1 MTMPP
6 QPPQGPYGPPQPPQ
20 HNPYAQQPPYGY
32 PQQQLP
38 PQGPPQGPWGQP
50 GMPGPPGVQP
60 PKKKR
65 TGMVIGI
72 VAAALVAVGALGYTA
87 FQLVGAGKSVVGG
100 FPEAEYR
107 LTVPKK
113 LLDEEYSLAEDT
125 SSTDGKEVEEV
136 PDPSVRDVKAVV
148 TRYTSAEG
156 GVLVISGMW
165 GRIRMP
171 EFTRD
176 KILEGAAGEKGMT
189 VVVPAR
195 EFTPDGY
202 DITVACQV
210 VTSKDAGVTSTIP
223 MCAWGDDNTAA
234 FVGLVTPKT
243 AVQDPKSV
251 DLEQAAADTAEVR
264 AESRRPIG

>member
-6 QPPQGPYGPPQPPQ
+6 QPPQGPYGPAQPPHPQ

-32 PQQQLP
+32 PQQL
-38 PQGPPQGPWGQP
+38 PPQGPWGQP
-50 GMPGPPGVQP
+50 GMPGLPGAQP
-60 PKKKR
+60 PRKKR
-65 TGMVIGI
+65 TGMVIG
-72 VAAALVAVGALGYTA
+72 VAAAALVAVGALGYTA

-113 LLDEEYSLAEDT
+113 LLDEKYTLAEDT

-148 TRYTSAEG
+148 TRYASAED

-210 VTSKDAGVTSTIP
+210 VTSKDAGTTSTIP
-223 MCAWGDDNTAA
+223 MCAWGDGNTAA
-234 FVGLVTPKT
+234 FVGLVTPKI

>member
-1 MTMPP
+1 MTTPP
-6 QPPQGPYGPPQPPQ
+6 QPPQGPYGPPQPPHPR

-38 PQGPPQGPWGQP
+38 PQGPPQGSWGQP
-50 GMPGPPGVQP
+50 GIPGRSPE
-60 PKKKR
+60 KKR

-72 VAAALVAVGALGYTA
+72 AAVGLVAVGALGYTA

-107 LTVPKK
+107 LTVPNK
-113 LLDEEYSLAEDT
+113 LLDEEYTLAEDT

-136 PDPSVRDVKAVV
+136 PDPSVRDVQAVV
-148 TRYTSAEG
+148 TQYASAKG

-165 GRIRMP
+165 GRIKMP

-189 VVVPAR
+189 VVVPAK
-195 EFTPDGY
+195 EFTPAGY
-202 DITVACQV
+202 DIAVACQV

-264 AESRRPIG
+264 AESRKPIG